1 MHMNLFLNDIKLV
14 YQTGGF
20 PSYEPPSFQGPWCG
34 TPSWNPFAARLGS
47 PVGMGIRSVDGHWH
61 LKSLWDGANHCIVP
75 FLPFFAWVKVKVKSP
90 NLQNSPDSR
99 LQLHETARNDKPDI
113 FCPVWVFLQVDEASE
128 RRAPTF
134 AQQGLRMAEAG
145 VSLNGACLEIWG
157 VLTNNVKIIR

>member
-1 MHMNLFLNDIKLV
+1 MTSSWCIKQEDFPAMNLHLSKARGV
-14 YQTGGF
+14 
-20 PSYEPPSFQGPWCG
+20 EP
-34 TPSWNPFAARLGS
+34 RLGILLQ
-47 PVGMGIRSVDGHWH
+47 PVWGARSGWGFAQLMAIGIWRASEMVLITASFHFCLFLLGS
-61 LKSLWDGANHCIVP
+61 KSKLNLLI
-75 FLPFFAWVKVKVKSP
+75 SRI
-90 NLQNSPDSR
+90 LQNSPDSR